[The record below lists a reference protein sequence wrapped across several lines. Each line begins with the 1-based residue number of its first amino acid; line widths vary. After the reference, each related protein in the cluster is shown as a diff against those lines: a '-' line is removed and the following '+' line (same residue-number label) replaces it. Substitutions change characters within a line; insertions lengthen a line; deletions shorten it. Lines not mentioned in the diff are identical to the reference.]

1 MDFDG
6 VLTDGGI
13 YFSNNGDSFRRFDAK
28 DGLAIKLL
36 QKNFITTAI
45 ISGSKSKIINDR
57 CGALGI
63 KIIKKGIKNKL
74 VAINEIQKE
83 NNFSSNQTLFL
94 GDDIN
99 DLSVLPSVELFI
111 VPADAHTACKANA
124 NLIADSS
131 GGNGFI
137 REITDKILLSKG
149 IDPYCAFE
157 TCNEN

>member
-1 MDFDG
+1 MQNSIKNLKNIDLVVMDFDG

-13 YFSNNGDSFRRFDAK
+13 YLSNNGDSFRRFDAK

-83 NNFSSNQTLFL
+83 
-94 GDDIN
+94 
-99 DLSVLPSVELFI
+99 E
-111 VPADAHTACKANA
+111 
-124 NLIADSS
+124 
-131 GGNGFI
+131 FI
-137 REITDKILLSKG
+137 R
-149 IDPYCAFE
+149 
-157 TCNEN
+157 

>member
-13 YFSNNGDSFRRFDAK
+13 YLSNNGDSFRRFDAK
-28 DGLAIKLL
+28 DGLAIK
-36 QKNFITTAI
+36 
-45 ISGSKSKIINDR
+45 SGSKSKIINDR

-111 VPADAHTACKANA
+111 VPSDAHTACKSNA
-124 NLIADSS
+124 NLIANSS
-131 GGNGFI
+131 GGNGFV
-137 REITDKILLSKG
+137 REIADKILISKG
-149 IDPYCAFE
+149 IDPYIAFE